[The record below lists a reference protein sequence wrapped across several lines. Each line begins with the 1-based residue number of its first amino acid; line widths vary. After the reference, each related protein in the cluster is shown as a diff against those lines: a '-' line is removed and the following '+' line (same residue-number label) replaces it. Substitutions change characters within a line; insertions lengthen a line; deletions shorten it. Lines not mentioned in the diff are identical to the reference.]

1 MSRSLK
7 VKDKNIVNVSINRHE
22 NGLIGLPTCYDASD
36 IMQFSPVTRETGFIA
51 APTRQHNKFDH
62 GLVPLGAKS
71 RTAPAAATVWVTA
84 SPPNRICKHHSLPV
98 GEIPPVNSPQLAF
111 PGIIPQSLID
121 LSPWA
126 ADTCN

>member
-1 MSRSLK
+1 MSSSLK
-7 VKDKNIVNVSINRHE
+7 VKDKNVINITINRHE
-22 NGLIGLPTCYDASD
+22 HGLVGLPTCCDVCD
-36 IMQFSPVTRETGFIA
+36 IVQFSPVTRETSFIA
-51 APTRQHNKFDH
+51 ALTRQHNKFDR
-62 GLVPLGAKS
+62 GLFPLGAKS

-84 SPPNRICKHHSLPV
+84 SLPNGICKHHSLPV
-98 GEIPPVNSPQLAF
+98 GEIPPVNSPHLAF